1 MSQDELTNAVRADIA
16 CIEREVSRLIEQA
29 GNGITVI
36 QRHTCEPPP
45 LAAVRGWPQRV
56 RPHTLCQR
64 ARVVVAANIQGA
76 RLVQRYMHAR
86 HATLTE
92 SFLHDSS
99 PGTTTGN
106 LRQAAGHAEYQLKQL
121 RDLAVSAPPP
131 AAHGPRHTPAVQP
144 PQQDS
149 SEKCVLSRRCCL
161 QPVVWLA
168 QWLWCQTSCQQHRE
182 TQERHYQELRKLNT
196 SLVAR
201 ERDIQQV
208 CRRQGLPLLAH
219 SPRLLLPG
227 VCGRH

>member
-131 AAHGPRHTPAVQP
+131 PMAPATHPRYSHSNKIVPRSAFSVVGAVCNLWCGWPNGCGVRRAA
-144 PQQDS
+144 S
-149 SEKCVLSRRCCL
+149 STVRRKRGTTKSCASSTQALSRGSVTSSRC
-161 QPVVWLA
+161 V
-168 QWLWCQTSCQQHRE
+168 
-182 TQERHYQELRKLNT
+182 
-196 SLVAR
+196 
-201 ERDIQQV
+201 D
-208 CRRQGLPLLAH
+208 
-219 SPRLLLPG
+219 
-227 VCGRH
+227 GRACHC